1 MCAMK
6 IHQLLCFLFVFYLQ
20 TEKKPGE
27 SLLCQNSLVE
37 LWMKWRESKNESV
50 LPTVGRFYV
59 LKEHH
64 FKEFDDFREKYG
76 QGLRSRVILEDIEL
90 LQFWRQKAHIPV
102 HSVVEFGKKFVW
114 IDRPYMDS
122 LCEWLMEK
130 KESYRSVGDSVFD
143 E

>member
-1 MCAMK
+1 MK
-6 IHQLLCFLFVFYLQ
+6 IQQLLFFLFVFYLQ

-27 SLLCQNSLVE
+27 SLLCQTSLVE

-64 FKEFDDFREKYG
+64 FKEFDDFRKK
-76 QGLRSRVILEDIEL
+76 GLRSCVILEDIEL
-90 LQFWRQKAHIPV
+90 LQFWCQKARIPV

-114 IDRPYMDS
+114 IDRSYMDS
-122 LCEWLMEK
+122 LCEWLME